1 MESDP
6 RIDTEAEWLHAEAA
20 IEEGRRTGHTD
31 KRCLRDGGRFVY
43 EDRGSAYIIRCE
55 NGDFEVVA
63 RGL

>member
-20 IEEGRRTGHTD
+20 IEEERRIGRTD
-31 KRCLRDGGRFVY
+31 KRCLRDGGRYVY

-55 NGDFEVVA
+55 NGDFEIVA